1 MSRDYERIIKMYN
14 GKKNIDYEI
23 RWKNMNIYFIINKNW
38 LHLLHVNIYFFY
50 DLNNKQII
58 KNFINFETINFICD
72 S

>member
-1 MSRDYERIIKMYN
+1 MSIDYERIIKMYN

-58 KNFINFETINFICD
+58 
-72 S
+72 